1 MANSNN
7 NSQSLLDPALFG
19 TPQTVQSVLGEASLA
34 SGGSGDAASSQ
45 VAETLTQL
53 NQQLLQM
60 QTVGQA
66 QTEATTNNTQA
77 VDQNTTQQ
85 SQSGTSTAGTIG
97 QTLSSFFGIG
107 SALSP
112 LISGIVSLFGG
123 GGGSSEPA
131 ALTQYVPPSKVN
143 VSAGV
148 SGAAPG
154 QAFGVDYAQGGQPR
168 PVDSTSPAAA
178 STQITVQV
186 QAMDSQSF
194 LDHSNDIALAVRQ
207 AMLESSVLNDVIR
220 EV

>member
-1 MANSNN
+1 MANSHN
-7 NSQSLLDPALFG
+7 NSHALLDPALFG
-19 TPQTVQSVLGEASLA
+19 APQTIQSVLSEASLA
-34 SGGSGDAASSQ
+34 TGGAGDTASSQ
-45 VAETLTQL
+45 LPETLTQL
-53 NQQLLQM
+53 NQQLLQL
-60 QTVGQA
+60 QTAGQA
-66 QTEATTNNTQA
+66 QTQATTNNTQA
-77 VDQNTTQQ
+77 VDQNTTQH
-85 SQSGTSTAGTIG
+85 SQSGSSTVGTIG

-131 ALTQYVPPSKVN
+131 ALTQYVPPSKVK

-148 SGAAPG
+148 SDAAPG
-154 QAFGVDYAQGGQPR
+154 SAFGVDYAQGGQPR
-168 PVDSTSPAAA
+168 PVESGSAQPAP
-178 STQITVQV
+178 SNITIQV

>member
-1 MANSNN
+1 MANSK
-7 NSQSLLDPALFG
+7 NSSQTLLDPALFG

-34 SGGSGDAASSQ
+34 SGGAGDGASSQ
-45 VAETLTQL
+45 VSETLTQL
-53 NQQLLQM
+53 NQQLLQL
-60 QTVGQA
+60 QTAGEA
-66 QTEATTNNTQA
+66 QTQATTNNTQA

-85 SQSGTSTAGTIG
+85 TQSGGSTAGGIA
-97 QTLSSFFGIG
+97 QSLSSAIGIG

-131 ALTQYVPPSKVN
+131 ALTQYIPPNKVN
-143 VSAGV
+143 INAGV
-148 SGAAPG
+148 SDSAPG
-154 QAFGVDYAQGGQPR
+154 QTFGVDYAQGGQPR
-168 PVDSTSPAAA
+168 PVDSGAATSAP
-178 STQITVQV
+178 TQITVQV

-194 LDHSNDIALAVRQ
+194 LDHSNDIAMAVRQ

>member
-7 NSQSLLDPALFG
+7 NSQGLLDPNLFG
-19 TPQTVQSVLGEASLA
+19 TPQTIQSVLGEATAA

-45 VAETLTQL
+45 VSEALTQL
-53 NQQLLQM
+53 NQQLVQL

-66 QTEATTNNTQA
+66 QAEATANNTQA
-77 VDQNTTQQ
+77 VDQNTTQHAQ
-85 SQSGTSTAGTIG
+85 GGTSTAGTIG
-97 QTLSSFFGIG
+97 QTLSSAFGIG
-107 SALSP
+107 SAISP

-143 VSAGV
+143 INAGV
-148 SGAAPG
+148 SDAAPG

-168 PVDSTSPAAA
+168 PVGSEPAQSTP
-178 STQITVQV
+178 TQITIQV

>member
-7 NSQSLLDPALFG
+7 NSQTLLDPALFG
-19 TPQTVQSVLGEASLA
+19 TPQTIQSVLGEASVA
-34 SGGSGDAASSQ
+34 SGGAGDAASSQ
-45 VAETLTQL
+45 VTETLSQL
-53 NQQLLQM
+53 NQQLLQL
-60 QTVGQA
+60 QTVGEA
-66 QTEATTNNTQA
+66 QTQATANNTQA
-77 VDQNTTQQ
+77 VDQNTTQH
-85 SQSGTSTAGTIG
+85 SQSGGSTASTIG
-97 QTLSSFFGIG
+97 QTLSSAFGIG

-131 ALTQYVPPSKVN
+131 ALTQYVPPNKVN

-148 SGAAPG
+148 SGSDPG

-168 PVDSTSPAAA
+168 PVDSGAAAPA

>member
-7 NSQSLLDPALFG
+7 NSRALLDPALFG
-19 TPQTVQSVLGEASLA
+19 APQTIQAILGEASLA
-34 SGGSGDAASSQ
+34 AGGKGDAPSSQ
-45 VAETLTQL
+45 VAETLTEL
-53 NQQLLQM
+53 NRQLLQL

-66 QTEATTNNTQA
+66 QTQATTNNTLA
-77 VDQNTTQQ
+77 VDQNTTQKTQ
-85 SQSGTSTAGTIG
+85 GGGSALGTIG
-97 QTLSSFFGIG
+97 QTLSSVFGIG

-123 GGGSSEPA
+123 GGGSNEPA
-131 ALTQYVPPSKVN
+131 ALTQYVPPSKVS

-148 SGAAPG
+148 NSTAPG

-168 PVDSTSPAAA
+168 PIESAAA
-178 STQITVQV
+178 SPQITIQV
-186 QAMDSQSF
+186 QTMDSKSF

>member
-1 MANSNN
+1 MANSKN
-7 NSQSLLDPALFG
+7 NSQTLLDPGLFQ
-19 TPQTVQSVLGEASLA
+19 TPQTIQSVVSEASQA
-34 SGGSGDAASSQ
+34 SGGTGDAASS
-45 VAETLTQL
+45 VLPETLNQL
-53 NQQLLQM
+53 NEQLLQL

-66 QTEATTNNTQA
+66 QTQATTSNTQA

-85 SQSGTSTAGTIG
+85 AQGGSSTAGTIG
-97 QTLSSFFGIG
+97 QTLSSTFGIG

-123 GGGSSEPA
+123 GGSSQPA
-131 ALTQYVPPSKVN
+131 ALTPYVPPNKVN
-143 VSAGV
+143 VAAGV
-148 SGAAPG
+148 SDAAPG
-154 QAFGVDYAQGGQPR
+154 SAFGVDYAQGGQPR
-168 PVDSTSPAAA
+168 PVDSSAASSS